1 MYFKSFS
8 YVFLQIT
15 RTFYLEHSHFVFLI
29 LLSLV
34 GGGGNAKP
42 SLLELLFHMCKMV
55 LLLPKSLPLFS
66 YIVPIPTKTEPD
78 LQAPPSAVTLKYSFK
93 NVILCLGFLS
103 ASCCFPEFIFLRK
116 PHGSLLVASFHFIVF
131 SPQGS
136 LTVAT
141 LNSLKFPSTPYT
153 ISRTSPNTLSFF
165 LPLRTGTFMTGS
177 SVEGGCDEEIKGM
190 FSVNIAYSWRSTIN
204 RSSSLG
210 MPGKV

>member
-1 MYFKSFS
+1 MFS
-8 YVFLQIT
+8 RESHAWHLVDSRQAGLQPRKGKDLLGASCGEGRRWRGYSI
-15 RTFYLEHSHFVFLI
+15 YS
-29 LLSLV
+29 LLS
-34 GGGGNAKP
+34 
-42 SLLELLFHMCKMV
+42 
-55 LLLPKSLPLFS
+55 
-66 YIVPIPTKTEPD
+66 
-78 LQAPPSAVTLKYSFK
+78 LKYSFW
-93 NVILCLGFLS
+93 NVLCLGFLRT
-103 ASCCFPEFIFLRK
+103 SCCFPEFIFLRK

-177 SVEGGCDEEIKGM
+177 SVEGGCDEEMKGM